1 MALNG
6 NLHDFSLTQ
15 LLNLVSVARKTGL
28 LVIENGSQHVQLNFV
43 KGKLACARMGQAVSA
58 LLDVL
63 ESSRRISS
71 AQGRLLRERGGG
83 MSEKELGLMLVN
95 AGYITQRQALDC
107 LQTYYLELVGELFG
121 WRAGQFRFE
130 NDQPP
135 PEGAIT
141 LRIGLEDL
149 VLDGARKQQE
159 AQLLLEE
166 IPNLEM
172 ALRFV
177 ERPGSDIQKLKLS
190 KEEWRVLRY
199 VNPKNTLRQIAT
211 TLKLTDLELRR
222 TVYALL
228 QASLIE
234 LVRPAVAG
242 AAMPAPRVE
251 PQTAFGRQSASAL
264 PRETSSASSS
274 TFSVHRSQP
283 TPALAG
289 ASGFVAR
296 PKPAPV
302 AHSQPNR
309 GERFSLIT
317 RLINRIKAL

>member
-28 LVIENGSQHVQLNFV
+28 LVIENGPQHVQLNFV
-43 KGKLACARMGQAVSA
+43 EGKLACARLSMADSV

-63 ESSRRISS
+63 ERSRRISS
-71 AQGRLLRERGGG
+71 AQGRLLRERGRG

-107 LQTYYLELVGELFG
+107 LQTHYLELISELFG

-130 NDQPP
+130 NNQPP

-166 IPNLEM
+166 IPSLEM

-228 QASLIE
+228 QASLVE

-251 PQTAFGRQSASAL
+251 SQTAFGRQSASAL

-274 TFSVHRSQP
+274 TFSVHHSQP

-302 AHSQPNR
+302 AHNQPNR